1 MSAPAHTQL
10 PSPALLPPAPPASKS
25 SPPSEAAARLRR
37 AADRLT
43 LKVAL
48 LGDAQTGKTSM
59 MIKFVEERRVDDDYV
74 QTLGVNFMEKTV
86 PVRDTDVVFSVWE
99 PGSQHDFKQTLPLV
113 CSDADAFLFMFDLG
127 RRSTLSSVRRWYRDA
142 TANNVAATPVLV
154 GTKYDFFCNLPADER
169 RETTRQARA
178 YAKAMG
184 APLVFCS
191 ARHGVNVKTL
201 FRVVCASVF
210 GAPSGVAQN
219 VDVEVGPVLV
229 ESGESGAGSSSASRA
244 GPSSPSRQ
252 TTT

>member
-1 MSAPAHTQL
+1 MPRVAGSLPLARARASAA
-10 PSPALLPPAPPASKS
+10 
-25 SPPSEAAARLRR
+25 
-37 AADRLT
+37 
-43 LKVAL
+43 KVAL